1 MRLAGKVA
9 IITGGGTGIGAA
21 TAALFRAEGAEVVVM
36 GRRPEPLEAVA
47 ASTGAVAFAGD
58 ATSTEAVRGVVAF
71 AKERFGGIDIV
82 VPNAGGSVRGPVGEL
97 DDAGWQQTFDTNLS
111 STFKLC
117 REALPDLIARKGH
130 VVVVSSLAGV
140 FAGPGNVAYT
150 AMKHGLTGFVRSMA
164 RDDGPHGV
172 HVNSV
177 NPAWTK
183 TPMADTGMGRIAEA
197 KGITVDQAYD
207 LATSEVPI
215 RRAGLPEEV
224 ASIILFLSTP
234 DSALIQGA
242 VIMADGGAHIV
253 DLPTLIFERM
263 TPASFE

>member
-21 TAALFRAEGAEVVVM
+21 TASLFRQEGAEVVVM
-36 GRRPEPLEAVA
+36 GRRPEPLAEVA
-47 ASTGAVAFAGD
+47 TRTGAVAYPGD
-58 ATSTEAVRGVVAF
+58 ATSSDDVAAVVAL
-71 AKERFGGIDIV
+71 AVERFGRLDIV
-82 VPNAGGSVRGPVGEL
+82 VPNAGGSVRGPAAEIS
-97 DDAGWQQTFDTNLS
+97 DEDWQQTFDTNLTS
-111 STFKLC
+111 AFKLS
-117 REALPDLIARKGH
+117 REALPHLIATRGH
-130 VVVVSSLAGV
+130 IVVVSSLAGV
-140 FAGPGNVAYT
+140 FAGPGNVGYT
-150 AMKHGLTGFVRSMA
+150 AMKHGLTGLVRSLA
-164 RDDGPHGV
+164 RDYGPLGV

-183 TPMADTGMGRIAEA
+183 TPMADAGMGRVAAA
-197 KGITVDQAYD
+197 KGISLSEAYD
-207 LATSEVPI
+207 LATAEVPI

-253 DLPTLIFERM
+253 DLPTLVFERL
-263 TPASFE
+263 